1 MTNKSALVIG
11 SRGMVGTALMK
22 VLGRSK
28 TYFEI
33 KGVDIETDTVSYTHL
48 TLPTKA

>member
-11 SRGMVGTALMK
+11 ANGMVGTALMK

-28 TYFEI
+28 TYFKI
-33 KGVDIETDTVSYTHL
+33 
-48 TLPTKA
+48 